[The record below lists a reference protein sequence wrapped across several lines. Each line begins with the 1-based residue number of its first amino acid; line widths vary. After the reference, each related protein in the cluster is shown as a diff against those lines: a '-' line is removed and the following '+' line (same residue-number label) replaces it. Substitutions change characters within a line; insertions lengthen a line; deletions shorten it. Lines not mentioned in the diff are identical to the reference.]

1 MAFNDTSAS
10 EEKQSPRSSVR
21 AWCTIGS
28 ISFVIALLAS
38 VAVWYLFLR
47 GGNNDEER
55 EAYICLVNFDE
66 DEMASV
72 YGGARRACP
81 YYRFYDEYKM
91 VQKQN

>member
-47 GGNNDEER
+47 GGNHDAER
-55 EAYICLVNFDE
+55 EALDRTMSLKSDE
-66 DEMASV
+66 ETDQVAQPLNEH
-72 YGGARRACP
+72 
-81 YYRFYDEYKM
+81 
-91 VQKQN
+91 